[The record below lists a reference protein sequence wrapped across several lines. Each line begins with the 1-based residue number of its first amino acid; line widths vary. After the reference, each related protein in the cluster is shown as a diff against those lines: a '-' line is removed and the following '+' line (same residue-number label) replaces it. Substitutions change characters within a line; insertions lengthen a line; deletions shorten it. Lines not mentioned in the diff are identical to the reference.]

1 MPDAS
6 EDRRLCANHAY
17 GVEVLVAQQVGN
29 LPQQERELKDQEA
42 EKVKGGY
49 GPYNSS
55 GEEIPQT
62 VRK

>member
-1 MPDAS
+1 MSNSTGQKPETNTS
-6 EDRRLCANHAY
+6 R
-17 GVEVLVAQQVGN
+17 VQVGN
-29 LPQQERELKDQEA
+29 LPEQEKELKDQEA

>member
-1 MPDAS
+1 MSNSTGQKTEPKTS
-6 EDRRLCANHAY
+6 R
-17 GVEVLVAQQVGN
+17 VQVGN
-29 LPQQERELKDQEA
+29 LPEQEKELKDQEA

-49 GPYNSS
+49 GPYNCS

>member
-1 MPDAS
+1 MRNTTEPKTDAKTG
-6 EDRRLCANHAY
+6 R
-17 GVEVLVAQQVGN
+17 VQVGN
-29 LPQQERELKDQEA
+29 LPQQEKELKDQEA